1 MSGLFSILE
10 KIKTKPGMYLGRTS
24 VSDLFMFL
32 VGYESARSELG
43 IDLTEEEEIF
53 YTKFQPWLQEKL
65 KITTNSS
72 WSKIIMLNC
81 HDENTG
87 FQRFFELVET
97 FLLEECE
104 HLKTENI
111 NVNNELIKV

>member
-10 KIKTKPGMYLGRTS
+10 KIKTKPGMYLGRAS

-72 WSKIIMLNC
+72 WAKIIMLNC

-87 FQRFFELVET
+87 FQRLENKSLDDIFREIEQFRET
-97 FLLEECE
+97 DLSQYEEIIE
-104 HLKTENI
+104 
-111 NVNNELIKV
+111 